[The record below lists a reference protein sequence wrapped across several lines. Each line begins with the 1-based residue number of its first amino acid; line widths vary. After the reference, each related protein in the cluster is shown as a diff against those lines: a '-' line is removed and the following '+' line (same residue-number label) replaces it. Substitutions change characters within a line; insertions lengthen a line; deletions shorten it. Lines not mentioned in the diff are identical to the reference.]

1 MMYRYMVC
9 GLYKNPSTLSYP
21 ERTPIF
27 RWNIEFES
35 TNAYLSLDN
44 YYLLTQLG
52 RYQAM
57 LVKTRHIYKGQE
69 ATRKH
74 NL

>member
-9 GLYKNPSTLSYP
+9 GLYKNPSTLSYL

-27 RWNIEFES
+27 RWNTEFES

-52 RYQAM
+52 
-57 LVKTRHIYKGQE
+57 
-69 ATRKH
+69 
-74 NL
+74 